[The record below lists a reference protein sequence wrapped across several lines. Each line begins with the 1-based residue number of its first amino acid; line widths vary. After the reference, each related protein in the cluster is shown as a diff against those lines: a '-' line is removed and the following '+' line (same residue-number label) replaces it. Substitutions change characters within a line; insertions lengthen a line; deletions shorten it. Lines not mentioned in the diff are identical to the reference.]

1 MDSSTE
7 YPMLAPDI
15 EAAERIVVPVFE
27 RADAA
32 ALRFQKLHRWGH
44 LIVIL
49 GAVVAVWLGV
59 EAATRAATGEAAETG
74 GTGIWSNIQAV
85 LTGLLGAI
93 TLVATRLHWHEKS
106 LDKRGVAETLRGEV
120 FGFVGRLGPY
130 AHAPDPERALKAR
143 TLAIERGRGIP
154 NG

>member
-1 MDSSTE
+1 
-7 YPMLAPDI
+7 MLTPDI
-15 EAAERIVVPVFE
+15 QAAEGITASAFE
-27 RADAA
+27 SADSA

-59 EAATRAATGEAAETG
+59 EAATRAAPGEAAEAG
-74 GTGIWSNIQAV
+74 GAGIWSNIQAV

-93 TLVATRLHWHEKS
+93 TLMGRRLRWHEKW
-106 LDKRGVAETLRGEV
+106 LGERAVAETLRGEV
-120 FGFVGRLGPY
+120 FRFVGRVGPY
-130 AHAPDPERALKAR
+130 ADAPDPERALKAR
-143 TLAIERGRGIP
+143 TLEIERKRGVP

>member
-15 EAAERIVVPVFE
+15 QAAKHIVGPVFD
-27 RADAA
+27 RADRA

-59 EAATRAATGEAAETG
+59 EAATRAPTGEAAEAG
-74 GTGIWSNIQAV
+74 GTSLWSNIQAV

-93 TLVATRLHWHEKS
+93 TLVARRLHWHEKW
-106 LDKRGVAETLRGEV
+106 LGMRGVAETLRGEV
-120 FGFVGRLGPY
+120 FRFVGRVGPY
-130 AHAPDPERALKAR
+130 ARAPDPERALEVR
-143 TLAIERGRGIP
+143 VQAIERGRGVP